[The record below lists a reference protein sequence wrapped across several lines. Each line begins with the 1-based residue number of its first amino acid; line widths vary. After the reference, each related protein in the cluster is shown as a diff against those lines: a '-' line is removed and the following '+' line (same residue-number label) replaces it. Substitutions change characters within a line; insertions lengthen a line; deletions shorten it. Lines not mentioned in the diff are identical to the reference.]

1 MTSPI
6 PFLADQ
12 FCLSRRAWLGAALL
26 LGASRTVNA
35 ARATLPAARSLRD
48 ELALALKGGN
58 PLVVLVSL
66 EGCPFCRTAREH
78 YLSPMR
84 EQQAL
89 PVVQVDMR
97 SPRALRNFTSAAA
110 TQDQMVRAW
119 GVTIA
124 PTVLFFGRG
133 GVEVAERLTGGYIPD
148 FYGAYL
154 DERLAHARKALKTS

>member
-6 PFLADQ
+6 PFLADR

-97 SPRALRNFTSAAA
+97 SAAA
-110 TQDQMVRAW
+110 VQNFKGATLTHDRLVRAW
-119 GVTIA
+119 SVAVA
-124 PTVLFFGRG
+124 PTVLFFGLHG
-133 GVEVAERLTGGYIPD
+133 AEVAPRLVGGGAAD

-154 DERLAHARKALKTS
+154 DQRLEQARAALKAT